1 MKRAAILIAL
11 ALVPEVAHAHPLS
24 FGVFDVR
31 ESRDHTLTIDLRFSG
46 DEDSPAAIAAQLP
59 SECEILRITQIEIPY
74 GVRILGRARC
84 RGTLVGRS
92 IGVRGLETA
101 ETQVLLELRLA
112 DGREESTLL
121 TSDAPA
127 YRVPA
132 REAITNVVA
141 TYVRL
146 GVTHILEGV
155 DHLMLVLGLILLVR
169 GTRRVVLT
177 ITAFT
182 VGHSITLALAT
193 LDLVRVPAPP
203 AEACIALS
211 LVLLA
216 VELAREDPSSLGR
229 RAPWLLAVTFGL
241 LHGLGFAGAL
251 AEIGVPERAITLA
264 LFGFN
269 LGVELGQLLFVAAAV
284 CVGLAA
290 RRVLPAPRVTALR
303 ERFLPVFLGA
313 SATYFLL
320 DRLTTL
326 GS

>member
-1 MKRAAILIAL
+1 MRRAACLL
-11 ALVPEVAHAHPLS
+11 ALLLAPSVARAHPLS

-31 ESRDHTLTIDLRFSG
+31 EAEDHSLTIDLRFSG

-59 SECEILRITQIEIPY
+59 SECAVTRITQIEIPY
-74 GVRILGRARC
+74 GVRIVGRARC
-84 RGTLVGRS
+84 QGSLVGKS
-92 IGVRGLETA
+92 IGVRGLESA

-121 TSDAPA
+121 TSDAPV
-127 YRVPA
+127 YRIPA
-132 REAITNVVA
+132 REAITNVLA
-141 TYVRL
+141 TYVEL

-182 VGHSITLALAT
+182 VGHSVTLALAT
-193 LDLVRVPAPP
+193 LDFVHVPAPP

-216 VELAREDPSSLGR
+216 AELLREDAESLGR

-251 AEIGVPERAITLA
+251 AEIGVPERALTLA

-269 LGVELGQLLFVAAAV
+269 LGVELGQLLFVAIAAF
-284 CVGLAA
+284 VGLAA
-290 RRVLPAPRVTALR
+290 ARA
-303 ERFLPVFLGA
+303 LPVARLTFAKERLLPVCLGA

-320 DRLTTL
+320 DRFTTL